1 MKKLLFITLIAIAA
15 MMTACESEVFEN
27 STFEEQAELQT
38 LAPKSK
44 VKVVKLGDYLKNN
57 AQTRCLDSE
66 EEGYLQDE
74 EVLCFED
81 EDALEETLEELE
93 EMSEEEKVEYFESIG
108 FEGACVKLYDAD
120 EELDTIFDIEDDEEF
135 MEAYLD
141 FKTRNNELFVYN
153 DSNEYD
159 LSPYLPFTDE
169 VLELVGSV
177 HGYVIVG
184 SEVVTPKITR
194 DPWSE
199 PSSGNPPAV
208 VLPPNP
214 ATDFGY
220 FIHLTNYAKPVSVIN
235 EPSLV
240 IKHGKYRSDISLMEH
255 KGGAFFIVRCASQKM
270 HKLYSRRA
278 KASYKAEFTL
288 CGRKYLLDWAGSSSP
303 IRMEVSHLI
312 PYQYHNQTIVWDITS
327 FTSSC
332 CENTVG
338 RETFSIPY
346 IVRY

>member
-1 MKKLLFITLIAIAA
+1 MKKLLFAPLIAIAA
-15 MMTACESEVFEN
+15 MMTACESEEFGNNTLEGQV
-27 STFEEQAELQT
+27 ELQT
-38 LAPKSK
+38 LSTKNK
-44 VKVVKLGDYLKNN
+44 VKVVKLGDYLKDL

-81 EDALEETLEELE
+81 EDALEETIEELE
-93 EMSEEEKVEYFESIG
+93 EMSDEEKVEYFESIG
-108 FEGACVKLYDAD
+108 FEGACVRLYDAD

-141 FKTRNNELFVYN
+141 FKSRNNDLFVYN
-153 DSNEYD
+153 DSDEYD

-208 VLPPNP
+208 VLPSNP
-214 ATDFGY
+214 AADYGY
-220 FIHLTNYAKPVSVIN
+220 FINLNSLANPRPIMANSN
-235 EPSLV
+235 LV
-240 IKHGKYRSDISLMEH
+240 IKSGKYRSDISLMEQR
-255 KGGAFFIVRCASQKM
+255 GGGFFIVRCASQKK

-288 CGRKYLLDWAGSSSP
+288 CGRKYLLDWSGSSSP
-303 IRMEVSHLI
+303 ILKEVSHLV
-312 PYQYHNQTIVWDITS
+312 PYQYNNKTIIWDISS

-332 CENTVG
+332 CGNTVG
-338 RETFSIPY
+338 KETFSIPY
-346 IVRY
+346 ITLF